1 MDKKYINELA
11 DILVKRNLQEI
22 EVINGE
28 KTVRLTAKKDENIAI
43 NIPQQANT
51 SLPTA
56 NANDAPNPSN
66 IKGISINSPLVG
78 TFYEAPNEIAPPFVK
93 IGDRVCKGATLFI
106 IEAMKNMNEVVA
118 PADGIIKDILITNGE
133 MVDFG
138 KTVMI
143 ME

>member
-22 EVINGE
+22 EVVNGD
-28 KTVRLTAKKDENIAI
+28 KTVRLTAKKDENTSL
-43 NIPQQANT
+43 NIPHPNNNA
-51 SLPTA
+51 LPTS
-56 NANDAPNPSN
+56 NINDNSHT
-66 IKGISINSPLVG
+66 IKGISVTSPLVG
-78 TFYEAPNEIAPPFVK
+78 TFYESPSEDSIPFVK
-93 IGDRVCKGATLFI
+93 IGDKVCKGSTLFI

-118 PADGIIKDILITNGE
+118 PKDGIIKDILITNGE

>member
-22 EVINGE
+22 EVVNGD
-28 KTVRLTAKKDENIAI
+28 KTVRLTAKKDENTSL
-43 NIPQQANT
+43 NIPQPNNNA
-51 SLPTA
+51 LPTS
-56 NANDAPNPSN
+56 NINDNSHT
-66 IKGISINSPLVG
+66 IKGISVTSPLVG
-78 TFYEAPNEIAPPFVK
+78 TFYESPSEDSIPFVK
-93 IGDRVCKGATLFI
+93 IGDKVCKGSTLFI

-118 PADGIIKDILITNGE
+118 PKDGIIKDILITNGE

>member
-22 EVINGE
+22 EVVNGD
-28 KTVRLTAKKDENIAI
+28 KTVRLTAKKDENISL
-43 NIPQQANT
+43 NIPHPSNNA
-51 SLPTA
+51 LPTS
-56 NANDAPNPSN
+56 NINDNSHT
-66 IKGISINSPLVG
+66 IKGISVTSPLVG
-78 TFYEAPNEIAPPFVK
+78 TFYESPSEDSIPFVK
-93 IGDRVCKGATLFI
+93 IGDKVCKGSTLFI

-118 PADGIIKDILITNGE
+118 PKDGIIKDILITNGE